1 MAISSGTIAGKIRA
15 MTFVRTVTENQIPV
29 VDITALVRGEAAA
42 DVGEEVHVDIVE
54 DTLTH
59 EERLGGDLLLCNAR
73 PEQQRSVDIFSLHDL
88 FHGEGP
94 HDINGLTRV
103 VAFAVPRSHS
113 KDRIAIRHAG
123 LLI

>member
-1 MAISSGTIAGKIRA
+1 MRGLTCESVLNGPERVAAGLPPA
-15 MTFVRTVTENQIPV
+15 H
-29 VDITALVRGEAAA
+29 AEAAA
-42 DVGEEVHVDIVE
+42 DMGEEVNVDIVE

-59 EERLGGDLLLCNAR
+59 EERLGGDLLLRNAR
-73 PEQQRSVDIFSLHDL
+73 PEQELSVDIFSLHDL

-94 HDINGLTRV
+94 HDIHGLTRV